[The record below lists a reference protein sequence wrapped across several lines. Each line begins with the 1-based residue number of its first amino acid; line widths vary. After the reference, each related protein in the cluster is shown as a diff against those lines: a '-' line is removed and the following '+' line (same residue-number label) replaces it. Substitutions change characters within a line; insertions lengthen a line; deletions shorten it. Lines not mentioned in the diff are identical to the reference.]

1 MVVGHDLAVLG
12 DDEART
18 QTLTRSGGGAIL
30 TGQHVLEPA
39 AQFLGHAGGQLLLG
53 HGLLLLAG
61 HFDEDDGRGDGL
73 DQVGIAARRDRKRGR
88 GGQRQHRRR
97 GHRGAQRKGG
107 GAGGF
112 GKGLGHCMLL
122 AVHSVVPGAYLDLR
136 FYSALPCPIQICEI
150 AASGL
155 HGRRIWHNS
164 SAILHEDTMKLLV
177 VEDDTTTSTYIAR
190 GLREEGHAV
199 DVVADG
205 RDGLVQATTG
215 QYDVLI
221 LDRMLPEL
229 DGLTLLKTLRG
240 AGNTTPVLLLTA
252 MGAVEDR
259 IDGLNAGADDY
270 LVKPFAFGEL
280 SARVN
285 ALARRPQALEQ
296 ETVLRAGDLTMDLI
310 SRRVTRA
317 GQEIDLLPREFAL
330 LEHLLRRKGRVQTRT
345 MLLEAVWDISFDPMT
360 NVVETHISRLRAK
373 VDRPFDSELIQ
384 TVRGAGYRIDA

>member
-1 MVVGHDLAVLG
+1 
-12 DDEART
+12 
-18 QTLTRSGGGAIL
+18 
-30 TGQHVLEPA
+30 
-39 AQFLGHAGGQLLLG
+39 
-53 HGLLLLAG
+53 
-61 HFDEDDGRGDGL
+61 
-73 DQVGIAARRDRKRGR
+73 
-88 GGQRQHRRR
+88 
-97 GHRGAQRKGG
+97 
-107 GAGGF
+107 
-112 GKGLGHCMLL
+112 
-122 AVHSVVPGAYLDLR
+122 
-136 FYSALPCPIQICEI
+136 
-150 AASGL
+150 
-155 HGRRIWHNS
+155 
-164 SAILHEDTMKLLV
+164 MKLLV

-373 VDRPFDSELIQ
+373 VDRPFETELIQ

>member
-1 MVVGHDLAVLG
+1 
-12 DDEART
+12 
-18 QTLTRSGGGAIL
+18 
-30 TGQHVLEPA
+30 
-39 AQFLGHAGGQLLLG
+39 
-53 HGLLLLAG
+53 
-61 HFDEDDGRGDGL
+61 
-73 DQVGIAARRDRKRGR
+73 
-88 GGQRQHRRR
+88 
-97 GHRGAQRKGG
+97 
-107 GAGGF
+107 
-112 GKGLGHCMLL
+112 
-122 AVHSVVPGAYLDLR
+122 
-136 FYSALPCPIQICEI
+136 
-150 AASGL
+150 
-155 HGRRIWHNS
+155 
-164 SAILHEDTMKLLV
+164 MKLLV
-177 VEDDTTTSTYIAR
+177 VEDDATTSTYIAR

-296 ETVLRAGDLTMDLI
+296 ETTLRAGDLTMDLI